1 MNPAD
6 MNSSKRSPVFDV
18 MRGLTIAMMIL
29 VNTPGSWDHRY
40 AALSHADWNGCTP
53 TDLVLPFFLFVV
65 GAAMYFAFR
74 PYHFSW
80 SLPLA
85 EKIGRRSMIIF
96 LLGLVFNAVLD
107 HQTFTNLRIMGVLQ
121 RIALAYV
128 IAAIIVLSVRRIY
141 IYLISIVLLL
151 GYWGLLYAAGGS
163 DPFGLSSNVVVRS
176 DIFLLGPVHLWQGK
190 GVPFDPEGILSS
202 LPSVVNVLIG
212 FELARYTSAENQ
224 RWRAVGL
231 LTVAGL
237 NLVILGLL
245 WSLWLPINKSLWT
258 SSYVIYSAGYFS
270 LVLAVAIWVVDIKR
284 WDAIAKPLL
293 VLGSNSLFIYF
304 VAAFWVHS
312 YNYIPVRGV
321 GDFYQASFLWL
332 AKFMQPLN
340 ASLAF
345 ALAHVG
351 LFWCLSYFL
360 FRRRIFIKV

>member
-1 MNPAD
+1 MKSVD
-6 MNSSKRSPVFDV
+6 DFVGKRSPVFDAI
-18 MRGLTIAMMIL
+18 RGLTVAMMIL
-29 VNTPGSWDHRY
+29 VNTPGSWDYRY

-65 GAAMYFAFR
+65 GAAMYFSFR

-96 LLGLVFNAVLD
+96 LLGLVFNAALD

-121 RIALAYV
+121 RIAIAYLV
-128 IAAIIVLSVRRIY
+128 AAIIVLSLKRIY
-141 IYLISIVLLL
+141 IYLFSIGVLL
-151 GYWGLLYAAGGS
+151 GYWGLLYVAGGS
-163 DPFGLSSNVVVRS
+163 DPFGVSSNAVVRS
-176 DIFLLGPVHLWQGK
+176 DIFILGPVHLWQGK

-212 FELARYTSAENQ
+212 FEIARYISAESQ

-258 SSYVIYSAGYFS
+258 SSYVIYTTGYFL
-270 LVLAVAIWVVDIKR
+270 LVLALAIWVVDIKR
-284 WDAIAKPLL
+284 CGAIAKPLL

-304 VAAFWVHS
+304 VAAFWVHA
-312 YNYIPVRGV
+312 YNYIPVQGA
-321 GDFYQASFLWL
+321 GDFYRASFLWL
-332 AKFMQPLN
+332 ENFMQPLN

-345 ALAHVG
+345 ALVHVG

-360 FRRRIFIKV
+360 FQYRIFIKV